1 MLIRLLDTLEF
12 HSSNETHRPILD
24 ALAIVKK
31 YAGSRVHTYPSEMVI
46 PMAGIVRG
54 PLQDTVIEKD
64 ERGTPRI
71 NRLAYE
77 VCVLLAVRE
86 RLRSKE
92 LWVSGA
98 NRYRNP
104 DEDLPKDFSRDR
116 ATYYAAL
123 KLPCEATSFVGQLK
137 QELGDALARLNRGI
151 RSNEHVRI
159 LKKDGGWISL
169 SPLPAQAEPAN
180 LAALKTRMLERWPM
194 TSLLDVF
201 KEADLRT
208 GFTDAFRSATAW
220 ENLDR
225 ELIQER

>member
-1 MLIRLLDTLEF
+1 
-12 HSSNETHRPILD
+12 
-24 ALAIVKK
+24 
-31 YAGSRVHTYPSEMVI
+31 
-46 PMAGIVRG
+46 VRG
-54 PLQDTVIEKD
+54 PWQDTVIEKD
-64 ERGTPRI
+64 ERGIPRI

-77 VCVLLAVRE
+77 VCVLLAMRE

-159 LKKDGGWISL
+159 LTD
-169 SPLPAQAEPAN
+169 LPSQN
-180 LAALKTRMLERWPM
+180 LAK
-194 TSLLDVF
+194 
-201 KEADLRT
+201 
-208 GFTDAFRSATAW
+208 
-220 ENLDR
+220 
-225 ELIQER
+225 